1 MPEVPVPY
9 STKESVTVVLV
20 VFIVVVVPLTVRLP
34 VATTLAN
41 CTLSLVATGW
51 PIATVRVL
59 PEPVVVTPVPPA
71 ISNVSESKSIL
82 SAPPESPWKSRS
94 CAVTCASTYALID
107 C

>member
-1 MPEVPVPY
+1 MF
-9 STKESVTVVLV
+9 K
-20 VFIVVVVPLTVRLP
+20 LP
-34 VATTLAN
+34 VAVMLPN
-41 CTLSLVATGW
+41 CTFAFVATSC

-94 CAVTCASTYALID
+94 CAVTCASTYA
-107 C
+107 

>member
-94 CAVTCASTYALID
+94 CAVTCAST
-107 C
+107 